1 VGLQLLAVSFQVR
14 DAPGVG
20 RFWAG
25 LLGRDVVTDDAG
37 ALVPRVGTQVGLRFV
52 ETKTEVETGP
62 NRLHLHLTSTDLQDQ
77 VRTVGR
83 AEELGGRVIHRYP
96 EEGHVVMADPG
107 GNEFCVIEP
116 GNRFLE
122 GAGFLAEATDHGP
135 PGAGRF
141 WSQALAW
148 PLVWEQGLQTAIQ
161 HPSGGTKLSWDIRDQ
176 DRPYGSKQQWLH
188 LVADDVDDERARLV
202 GLGALR
208 VEADEDALVMT
219 DPGGNRFTL
228 SPA

>member
-1 VGLQLLAVSFQVR
+1 MWSR
-14 DAPGVG
+14 TTRAPWSPGSAP
-20 RFWAG
+20 RWACASS
-25 LLGRDVVTDDAG
+25 R
-37 ALVPRVGTQVGLRFV
+37 PRPRW
-52 ETKTEVETGP
+52 
-62 NRLHLHLTSTDLQDQ
+62 S
-77 VRTVGR
+77 
-83 AEELGGRVIHRYP
+83 
-96 EEGHVVMADPG
+96 
-107 GNEFCVIEP
+107 
-116 GNRFLE
+116 FLE

-176 DRPYGSKQQWLH
+176 DTPYGSKQQWLH